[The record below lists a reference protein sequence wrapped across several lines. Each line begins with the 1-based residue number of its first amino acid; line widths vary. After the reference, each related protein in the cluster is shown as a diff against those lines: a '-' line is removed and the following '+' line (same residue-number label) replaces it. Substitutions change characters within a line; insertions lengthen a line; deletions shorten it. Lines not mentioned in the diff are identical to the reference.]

1 MSLINDLLGTRKPGA
16 KLNEFTGVASM
27 PTIGAP
33 MGLAVALKKKRKKN
47 RLKEDGLIPDDAN
60 PLNPD
65 SGEELE
71 DELDD
76 EGDGEGEGDSPELE
90 TAAKISDPA
99 GLLPTSLA
107 LVAPDSTPD
116 WNVPLCGA
124 LVPKPKTA
132 LDVIAPSSSPSSTVT
147 AEPDLS
153 NEFTQPGPM
162 KDKAISVEGMLGLG
176 RGSRRAAASASDG
189 SAIASLVL
197 NESLKSGEELLGQG
211 KPMPEPVASN
221 SARRTLGRFNFNS

>member
-1 MSLINDLLGTRKPGA
+1 MSLINDLLGTRKSG
-16 KLNEFTGVASM
+16 LNEFTGVASM

-33 MGLAVALKKKRKKN
+33 MGLAVQLKKRRKKN

-65 SGEELE
+65 SGDELE
-71 DELDD
+71 DELDG
-76 EGDGEGEGDSPELE
+76 EGDGEGEGAAPELE
-90 TAAKISDPA
+90 TSAKIADPA
-99 GLLPTSLA
+99 GLLPTALA

-124 LVPKPKTA
+124 LVPKKTA
-132 LDVIAPSSSPSSTVT
+132 LDVIAP
-147 AEPDLS
+147 AAAAAPDLS

-162 KDKAISVEGMLGLG
+162 KDKTLSVEGMLGMG
-176 RGSRRAAASASDG
+176 RGSRKAPSGDG
-189 SAIASLVL
+189 SAIASMVL

-211 KPMPEPVASN
+211 KPMPEPTSTN
-221 SARRTLGRFNFNS
+221 SSRRTLGRFNFSS